1 MAAGKREY
9 VEQALAYLVT
19 KGGSDLHLT
28 TGSAPLVRVHGSLVP
43 IPGTPELTSEDTQEV
58 LDSFLTDPEKK
69 QEFIADNEV
78 DFSFELADVAR
89 FRVNAYRQR
98 GSVSMVLRAIPF
110 TIRTIA
116 ELDLPAVVE
125 KLAAEERGL
134 ILVTGATGSGKSTT
148 LASIIDHIN
157 ASASKHIV
165 TIEDPIEF
173 LHQDKRS
180 ILNQREVGADTTS
193 FSRALRRVLRQD
205 PDVIL
210 IGEMRDEETV
220 HTALSAA
227 ETGHLVL
234 STLHTIDAP
243 ETVNRIVDFFP
254 PHQQQQARA
263 MVAGTLKGI
272 ISQRLVPTPDRR
284 GRVAVCEVLRMTGR
298 AKDMIIDPEQTGRLR
313 EVIAEGEFYG
323 MQTFDQALLHHV
335 QAGRVSM
342 EDAMRVATSPHD
354 FKLLVAS
361 EGRLTTSMDDVGGGA
376 EAPSEPEPR
385 EPALAAAAVAEAP
398 RPVAPPA
405 PVSPRAPADGSLPS
419 VAPPGF
425 G

>member
-1 MAAGKREY
+1 MDLQLSSTALKVADAMAAGKREY

-28 TGSAPLVRVHGSLVP
+28 AGSAPLLRLHGSLVA
-43 IPGTPELTSEDTQEV
+43 IPGTPELTPEDTQEV

-69 QEFIADNEV
+69 QEFVADNEV

-173 LHQDKRS
+173 LYSNKKS
-180 ILNQREVGADTTS
+180 IVSQREVGVDTAS
-193 FSRALRRVLRQD
+193 FGRALRRVLRQD

-210 IGEMRDEETV
+210 IGEIRDQETMEA
-220 HTALSAA
+220 ALSAA

-234 STLHTIDAP
+234 STLHTLNAS
-243 ETVNRIVDFFP
+243 ETIARIIGLFP
-254 PHQQQQARA
+254 PHMQTQARF
-263 MVAGTLKGI
+263 MLAGTLRGVI
-272 ISQRLVPTPDRR
+272 AQRLVPHVDRSQR
-284 GRVAVCEVLRMTGR
+284 VPVVEVLVSTGRVRDLILEPSR
-298 AKDMIIDPEQTGRLR
+298 AEDLNRIIH
-313 EVIAEGEFYG
+313 EGEYYG
-323 MQTFDQALLHHV
+323 MQTFDQALIH
-335 QAGRVSM
+335 RVNQGLISM
-342 EDAMRVATSPHD
+342 DEALKVATNPSD
-354 FKLLVAS
+354 MKLQSQAN
-361 EGRLTTSMDDVGGGA
+361 M
-376 EAPSEPEPR
+376 P
-385 EPALAAAAVAEAP
+385 
-398 RPVAPPA
+398 APPA
-405 PVSPRAPADGSLPS
+405 P
-419 VAPPGF
+419 
-425 G
+425 

>member
-1 MAAGKREY
+1 MDLQLSSTALKVADAMAAGKREY

-43 IPGTPELTSEDTQEV
+43 IPGTPELTAEDTQEV

-69 QEFIADNEV
+69 QEFVADNEV
-78 DFSFELADVAR
+78 DFSFELTDVAR

-116 ELDLPAVVE
+116 ELDLPPVVE

-157 ASASKHIV
+157 ANASKHIV

-173 LHQDKRS
+173 LYSNKKS
-180 ILNQREVGADTTS
+180 IVSQREVGVDTAS
-193 FSRALRRVLRQD
+193 FGRALRRVLRQD

-210 IGEMRDEETV
+210 IGEIRDQETMEA
-220 HTALSAA
+220 ALSAA

-234 STLHTIDAP
+234 STLHTLNAS
-243 ETVNRIVDFFP
+243 ETISRVIGLFP
-254 PHQQQQARA
+254 PHMQTQARF
-263 MVAGTLKGI
+263 MLAGTLRGVI
-272 ISQRLVPTPDRR
+272 AQRLVPHVDGSRR
-284 GRVAVCEVLRMTGR
+284 VPVVEVLVSTGRVRDLILEPSR
-298 AKDMIIDPEQTGRLR
+298 AEDLNRIIH
-313 EVIAEGEFYG
+313 EGEYYG
-323 MQTFDQALLHHV
+323 MQTFDQSLLHRVNQGLISMDEALKVATNPSDMKLQSQTSV
-335 QAGRVSM
+335 QAPQAG
-342 EDAMRVATSPHD
+342 
-354 FKLLVAS
+354 
-361 EGRLTTSMDDVGGGA
+361 
-376 EAPSEPEPR
+376 
-385 EPALAAAAVAEAP
+385 
-398 RPVAPPA
+398 
-405 PVSPRAPADGSLPS
+405 
-419 VAPPGF
+419 
-425 G
+425 